1 MEVSQL
7 IDSESLSLF
16 IDVFGGADAAGGGH
30 MNQLCVCIHIYTCV
44 YTLLYYIYILII
56 DTYVFG
62 GGDVA
67 EGKAGAMLINSP

>member
-30 MNQLCVCIHIYTCV
+30 MNQLCVYIYIRVYIH
-44 YTLLYYIYILII
+44 YYIIYILII
-56 DTYVFG
+56 YTYVFG

-67 EGKAGAMLINSP
+67 EGTAGAMLINYP